1 MDVPS
6 HTPLAALTHAI
17 LQLRLHISHVCTQE
31 ALQAQREREAAEEA
45 GARDDLAARLA
56 ELRTRRKE
64 QRQLAEAA

>member
-1 MDVPS
+1 M
-6 HTPLAALTHAI
+6 TEGTALTTNMIVMVHMLI
-17 LQLRLHISHVCTQE
+17 MHISHVCTQE